1 MQEAKNKVIGGLNQ
15 VLQSI
20 KTRLRTNFNDIAG
33 MKRSDIM
40 NSLYM
45 VLIITLCPALIA
57 ILFRQSEFFAVSFF
71 GTLFTS
77 LADPGG
83 LYRIRIR
90 TMALGAGLLIISS
103 LLAALVGQQPILLVC
118 SMLFWV
124 FISSML
130 NVYGKSIGSRLSSI
144 AIVSF
149 ILFTAQT
156 QDLSGALPHCLIIA
170 ASASWVIACKLW
182 KWPFKPNQPVREAV
196 ANYYRLLS
204 SRLILVLSRENEA
217 YVPGPGDKDIL
228 QNSIQMA
235 RNLAYLVIRDL
246 KGTFNATTWKMYLLL
261 RKADTLYT
269 IQIALSE
276 SIKTASF
283 QNYQSSVQKS
293 VDQTVTD
300 TDAILTHIASS
311 IQHDKSVGVKS
322 NFEPILQKLTGHLPA
337 LQKDPPET
345 EDYLALSSTRYIIRL
360 LERYIKMLQGIAEII
375 DNVNLASPVKNN
387 KPEKQS
393 SAILNAWRLLADHLT
408 LRSDIFRYSL
418 VLSTML
424 AIATFIYTFFQIPHG
439 YWMAL
444 TIAIVLKPDFQ
455 TARQRALQRI
465 GGTVAGGIIAIVAA
479 SLIQNRNIIFLL
491 IIVLVFLALVN
502 RSRNYGI
509 YALFWTPA
517 VVFMVNFQDIGNWLV
532 ALMRIANTVAGGAI
546 ASIYIFFFL
555 PQLGKAQLLDKIAK
569 ALSANRNYVQAI
581 LDMYSGKIAPPT
593 NIELIHQQANR
604 ACIDA
609 SVALKGISN
618 EPLSKVDN
626 FKRFEGL
633 VEYNQQLCNILTALS
648 LENPQLAEGEALPS
662 IQVFIRQCS
671 EILQSTEIA
680 VRSGQ
685 QSYSASTFEKS
696 LLAVEVDLSSF
707 VVANINQLAQH
718 LVNAPHR
725 NFTRSYLPFRI
736 YLHRLVKIIEGL
748 YGAAAPTDFALVYD

>member
-1 MQEAKNKVIGGLNQ
+1 MSKMQEAKNKVIGGLNQ

-228 QNSIQMA
+228 QNSIQMV

-322 NFEPILQKLTGHLPA
+322 NFEPIL
-337 LQKDPPET
+337 
-345 EDYLALSSTRYIIRL
+345 
-360 LERYIKMLQGIAEII
+360 
-375 DNVNLASPVKNN
+375 
-387 KPEKQS
+387 
-393 SAILNAWRLLADHLT
+393 
-408 LRSDIFRYSL
+408 
-418 VLSTML
+418 
-424 AIATFIYTFFQIPHG
+424 
-439 YWMAL
+439 
-444 TIAIVLKPDFQ
+444 
-455 TARQRALQRI
+455 
-465 GGTVAGGIIAIVAA
+465 
-479 SLIQNRNIIFLL
+479 
-491 IIVLVFLALVN
+491 
-502 RSRNYGI
+502 
-509 YALFWTPA
+509 
-517 VVFMVNFQDIGNWLV
+517 
-532 ALMRIANTVAGGAI
+532 
-546 ASIYIFFFL
+546 
-555 PQLGKAQLLDKIAK
+555 
-569 ALSANRNYVQAI
+569 
-581 LDMYSGKIAPPT
+581 
-593 NIELIHQQANR
+593 
-604 ACIDA
+604 
-609 SVALKGISN
+609 
-618 EPLSKVDN
+618 
-626 FKRFEGL
+626 
-633 VEYNQQLCNILTALS
+633 
-648 LENPQLAEGEALPS
+648 
-662 IQVFIRQCS
+662 
-671 EILQSTEIA
+671 
-680 VRSGQ
+680 
-685 QSYSASTFEKS
+685 
-696 LLAVEVDLSSF
+696 
-707 VVANINQLAQH
+707 
-718 LVNAPHR
+718 
-725 NFTRSYLPFRI
+725 
-736 YLHRLVKIIEGL
+736 
-748 YGAAAPTDFALVYD
+748 